1 MAGAGEVRD
10 EVHQDYEV
18 PEEDEQLQLLPGNSL
33 RPRLRP
39 HPPARYVYRSSAVEP
54 DSCWNRSLLPFPFF
68 LS

>member
-39 HPPARYVYRSSAVEP
+39 HPPARYRSSAVEP

>member
-39 HPPARYVYRSSAVEP
+39 HPPARYRSSAVEP
-54 DSCWNRSLLPFPFF
+54 
-68 LS
+68 